1 MSSTRSSLLPRA
13 KRRPERT
20 DSFSSAT
27 TPDGCA
33 TDWHGIQRCPGISC
47 NDLQDVPPSDG
58 LPTMNTVSLGP
69 AAIHRRSVAVCAKK
83 ILKLVA
89 SPQRA
94 RRRARSS
101 RTTAVRS
108 TTGTATTAA
117 RAGAPLIARFAE
129 QRTGL
134 RLLRSRLRDRRRRQC
149 VRVGDQL
156 ANVAVSKS
164 TDSRSRGRG
173 ASEET
178 RLRASVGHQW
188 PPRTLLLRCLGLGS
202 SLTA

>member
-1 MSSTRSSLLPRA
+1 MRNRLA
-13 KRRPERT
+13 W
-20 DSFSSAT
+20 DSKS
-27 TPDGCA
+27 
-33 TDWHGIQRCPGISC
+33 PGISC

-69 AAIHRRSVAVCAKK
+69 AAVHRRSVAVCAKK

-89 SPQRA
+89 LPQRA

-117 RAGAPLIARFAE
+117 RAGTPLIALFR
-129 QRTGL
+129 RTTH
-134 RLLRSRLRDRRRRQC
+134 RAQACSIPTRDRRRRQC

-156 ANVAVSKS
+156 ANVAVPKS
-164 TDSRSRGRG
+164 TDSGSRGRG

-188 PPRTLLLRCLGLGS
+188 PPRTLLLRRLGLGS